1 MPVEE
6 VGPLDFLDFFEPRRK
21 DAFLAFLA
29 FLAFFAFE
37 PFTAGS
43 LTYRAVSVRSGQRL
57 WTGREVKATHLLNF
71 PK

>member
-21 DAFLAFLA
+21 DA

-57 WTGREVKATHLLNF
+57 WTGREVKATHLY
-71 PK
+71 